1 MYGRGPNVA
10 NGGPTGA
17 PAPAGPAGVPGVKA
31 EPAPYGANVGYGSN
45 GYNGGG
51 YSGVS
56 YYFTCRQSLVLNS
69 FLIL

>member
-1 MYGRGPNVA
+1 
-10 NGGPTGA
+10 
-17 PAPAGPAGVPGVKA
+17 VKA

-56 YYFTCRQSLVLNS
+56 DFYTTVEFIDNLLI
-69 FLIL
+69 FL